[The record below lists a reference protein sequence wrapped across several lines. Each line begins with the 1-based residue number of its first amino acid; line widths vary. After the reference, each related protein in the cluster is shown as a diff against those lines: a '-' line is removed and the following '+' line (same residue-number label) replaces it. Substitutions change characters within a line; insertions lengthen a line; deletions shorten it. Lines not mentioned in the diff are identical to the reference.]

1 MLHREVNRYGAIS
14 IDRAV
19 VDGWIDQVFAAHRDK
34 VWLAHYRGAVS
45 DVMIR
50 IGNIDALAESDV
62 RFTEKGLFVRLYVV
76 IRFGCSIR
84 EVTSDLM
91 DGLADYLTSYL
102 ELPIDNIEVIVT
114 GMLSKNIAKRHVKKD
129 YRSLLNSRTSL
140 R

>member
-34 VWLAHYRGAVS
+34 VWLAHYRGTVS

-62 RFTEKGLFVRLYVV
+62 LFTEKGLFVRLYIVL
-76 IRFGCSIR
+76 RFGCSIR
-84 EVTSDLM
+84 EVTTDLM
-91 DGLADYLTSYL
+91 DGLADYLTNYL

-129 YRSLLNSRTSL
+129 YRSLLNSRAGL